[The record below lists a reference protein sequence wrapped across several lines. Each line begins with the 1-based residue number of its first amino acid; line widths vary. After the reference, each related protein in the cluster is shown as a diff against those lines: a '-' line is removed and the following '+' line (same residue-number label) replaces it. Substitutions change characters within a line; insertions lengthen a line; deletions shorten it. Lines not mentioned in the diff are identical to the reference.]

1 MSIETISYIPKDE
14 LQKIIGQN
22 IRKIAYE
29 KNMNLMKLSEQVDI
43 SYEYLRC
50 IVSKNGKKNLSFY
63 SVYKFSKAL
72 DTTIDELTKK
82 DLENF

>member
-63 SVYKFSKAL
+63 SVYKFSKTL

-82 DLENF
+82 T

>member
-72 DTTIDELTKK
+72 DTTIDKLTKK
-82 DLENF
+82 T